1 MLNDKDRM
9 KSGDMEAELSAR
21 VDGLLDEFMAMV
33 DSMTEERHLQRGI
46 ARSQLPSSMVAIL
59 DRESLTI
66 LGQFRLENRTASY
79 FSRPDMAL
87 NVQQAAQSAK
97 WEFGFDDPFI
107 IQFPAVLMD
116 QSTADRRTALE
127 GIAAKH
133 VDSEYL
139 RLEEK
144 LSLMR
149 HRPIFGPASDPVMT
163 RTLLLLRPE
172 KRGETVIEEAIRSAL
187 STRNLAWEDAPDI
200 RSGRA
205 AVREM
210 WLSINYA
217 AVIMADLTG
226 ADPQVMYGLGMAHT
240 LGKETILIYPQGS
253 SYLTDIPRA
262 ERIEYESS
270 EAGKARLTEELDRV
284 LDRILAPILGE

>member
-1 MLNDKDRM
+1 MLNDKSQM

-46 ARSQLPSSMVAIL
+46 ARSQLPSSIVAIL
-59 DRESLTI
+59 DRDSLTI

-79 FSRPDMAL
+79 FCRQDIAL
-87 NVQQAAQSAK
+87 NPQQAAHSAQ

-107 IQFPAVLMD
+107 IQFPAILVD
-116 QSTADRRTALE
+116 QSLQDRKAALE
-127 GIAAKH
+127 AIAAKH
-133 VDSEYL
+133 IDSEYL

-149 HRPIFGPASDPVMT
+149 HRPIFGPAMEPVMA
-163 RTLLLLRPE
+163 RTMLLLRPE
-172 KRGETVIEEAIRSAL
+172 KIGQQGIEEAIISAI
-187 STRNLAWEDAPDI
+187 SARNLAYEEAPDI

-210 WLSINYA
+210 WRSINYA
-217 AVIMADLTG
+217 AVILADLTG

-240 LGKETILIYPQGS
+240 LGKETVLIYPQGS
-253 SYLTDIPRA
+253 SYLTDLPRA

-270 EAGKARLTEELDRV
+270 EAGKARLAEELAM
-284 LDRILAPILGE
+284 LLGRILAPILGE

>member
-9 KSGDMEAELSAR
+9 KSGDMEAELIAR

-149 HRPIFGPASDPVMT
+149 HRPIFGPASDPVMA
-163 RTLLLLRPE
+163 RTMLLLRPE
-172 KRGETVIEEAIRSAL
+172 KREEPGIEQAILSAL
-187 STRNLAWEDAPDI
+187 SARNLAYEDAPDI

-210 WLSINYA
+210 WRSINYA
-217 AVIMADLTG
+217 AVILADLTG

-270 EAGKARLTEELDRV
+270 EDGRAKLTEELDRV
-284 LDRILAPILGE
+284 LGRILAPILGE